1 MTRHLGTR
9 LLRGTCLLLLALLA
23 ATWLAGLYAAQAFAN
38 EFTQA
43 LNRSIGMYVADEGPL
58 GADGAPDHSRLS
70 QLAAQAMVLNPAA
83 ELYLLDGDGRVT
95 WPAAPSRAAGVAVP
109 LEPLRRLLAD
119 TGPRRAI
126 LGLDPLRPGS
136 AAIFSVAALS
146 HAGRPAGYVYVVVGG
161 ATYRG
166 LIGAVA
172 QSHILRVMSI
182 SIVALLLL
190 AALAAWGLDRAIS
203 RPLLALHANASSH
216 AQRLGI
222 AGDAVA
228 GPHPAGATDIEAV
241 SRIIDGLV
249 GRIEQQLLALENTD
263 RARRELLTHVSHD
276 LRTPL
281 TAIRG
286 YVETLLGESPDLPR
300 ERRRDFLSTIARHG
314 ERLQRLVDQ
323 VFLLSRLDAAVLPVR
338 REPVSLAELVQDI
351 AEKWRLSAEA
361 SGLRLT
367 VRVDRR
373 VRPVNAD
380 IGLIETVIENLLD
393 NAFRHGRRPGSV
405 EIEVLT
411 SGAAVAVSVR
421 NDGAGIDPAHDGRLH
436 AVPSAGPGR
445 RSGLGLA
452 IVRRVL
458 ALHQGTFEIRAL
470 PEQAVLARFVLH

>member
-1 MTRHLGTR
+1 MTRPLGTR
-9 LLRGTCLLLLALLA
+9 LLRGTCLLMLGLLT

-58 GADGAPDHSRLS
+58 GADGTPNHSRLD

-83 ELYLLDGDGRVT
+83 ELYLLDRDGRVT
-95 WPAAPSRAAGVAVP
+95 WPAVPARSAGVAVP
-109 LEPLRRLLAD
+109 LEPLQRLLAE

-126 LGLDPLRPGS
+126 LGADPLRPGS
-136 AAIFSVAALS
+136 PAIFSAAALS

-172 QSHILRVMSI
+172 QSHILTVLTI
-182 SIVALLLL
+182 SVVALLLL
-190 AALAAWGLDRAIS
+190 ASLAAWGLDRVIS

-216 AQRLGI
+216 AERLGI
-222 AGDAVA
+222 TGDAS
-228 GPHPAGATDIEAV
+228 GLPHPVGATDIDAV
-241 SRIIDGLV
+241 SRILDGLV
-249 GRIEQQLLALENTD
+249 GRIQQQLLTLQNTD

-286 YVETLLGESPDLPR
+286 YVETLLIEAPHLPR
-300 ERRRDFLSTIARHG
+300 ERRQEYLSTIARHG
-314 ERLQRLVDQ
+314 ERLQRVVDQ
-323 VFLLSRLDAAVLPVR
+323 VFLLSRLDAAVWPVR

-351 AEKWRLSAEA
+351 AGKWRLSAEA
-361 SGLRLT
+361 AGLRLT
-367 VRVDRR
+367 LRIDRR
-373 VRPVNAD
+373 VRPVYAD

-393 NAFRHGRRPGSV
+393 NAIRHGRRPGSV

-411 SGAAVAVSVR
+411 CGTAVAVSVR
-421 NDGAGIDPAHDGRLH
+421 NDGAGIDPAHDTRPH
-436 AVPSAGPGR
+436 EVPVAETGR

-458 ALHQGTFEIRAL
+458 ALHDGTFEIRTL
-470 PEQAVLARFVLH
+470 PKQVTVARFELH

>member
-1 MTRHLGTR
+1 MTRPLGTR
-9 LLRGTCLLLLALLA
+9 LLRGTCLLLLGLLA

-58 GADGAPDHSRLS
+58 GADGAPDHSRLA

-83 ELYLLDGDGRVT
+83 ELYLLDVDGRVT
-95 WPAAPSRAAGVAVP
+95 WPVAPARSAGVAVP
-109 LEPLRRLLAD
+109 LEPLRRFLAD
-119 TGPRRAI
+119 GGPRRAI
-126 LGLDPLRPGS
+126 LGLDPLRPAS
-136 AAIFSVAALS
+136 QAIFSAAALS

-166 LIGAVA
+166 LIGAVG
-172 QSHILRVMSI
+172 QSHILRVMTI
-182 SIVALLLL
+182 SVVALLLL
-190 AALAAWGLDRAIS
+190 AALAAWSLDRAIS

-216 AQRLGI
+216 AARLGI
-222 AGDAVA
+222 ASDAA
-228 GPHPAGATDIEAV
+228 DDAQPAGATDIEAV
-241 SRIIDGLV
+241 SRIVDGLV
-249 GRIEQQLLALENTD
+249 GRIHQQLLALEHTD
-263 RARRELLTHVSHD
+263 RARRELLSHVSHD

-286 YVETLLGESPDLPR
+286 YVETLLAEAPDLPR
-300 ERRRDFLSTIARHG
+300 ERRHDFLSTIARHC

-361 SGLRLT
+361 AGLRLA

-380 IGLIETVIENLLD
+380 IGLIETAIENLID

-405 EIEVLT
+405 EIDVLT

-421 NDGAGIDPAHDGRLH
+421 NDGAGLDPAHDARPHDG
-436 AVPSAGPGR
+436 PITEPGR

-458 ALHQGTFEIRAL
+458 ALHEGTFEIRAL